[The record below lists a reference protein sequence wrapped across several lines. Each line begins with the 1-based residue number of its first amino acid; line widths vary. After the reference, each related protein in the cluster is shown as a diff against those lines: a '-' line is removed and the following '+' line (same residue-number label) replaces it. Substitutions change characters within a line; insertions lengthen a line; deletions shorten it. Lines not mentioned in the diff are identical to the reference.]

1 MNVIGLLMEAK
12 RLISHMTRAGVGRG
26 DTIMDAKK
34 WGTSFVVPA
43 CRNCQ
48 WWNGLRPAGFQGDC
62 NHPKTRAWEHD
73 CAAASSHGAK
83 GAPVIVTGPNFG
95 CIHFENKHQI
105 LNRIT
110 TKPSERDK
118 KVRRALNAANS

>member
-1 MNVIGLLMEAK
+1 MEAK
-12 RLISHMTRAGVGRG
+12 RLISHMARAGVGCG
-26 DTIMDAKK
+26 DIIMDAKK

-62 NHPKTRAWEHD
+62 NHPKTRDCEHD

-95 CIHFENKHQI
+95 CIHFENKQQI
-105 LNRIT
+105 FNRIT
-110 TKPSERDK
+110 TKPGARVK
-118 KVRRALNAANS
+118 KVRRARNTANS

>member
-1 MNVIGLLMEAK
+1 MNVIESLMEAK
-12 RLISHMTRAGVGRG
+12 RLISHMARADVGCG

-34 WGTSFVVPA
+34 WGMSFVVPA

-62 NHPKTRAWEHD
+62 NHPKTRDREHD

-83 GAPVIVTGPNFG
+83 GELAIVTGPNFG
-95 CIHFENKHQI
+95 CIHFENKQQI
-105 LNRIT
+105 FNRIT
-110 TKPSERDK
+110 TKPSERVK
-118 KVRRALNAANS
+118 KVRKARNAANS

>member
-12 RLISHMTRAGVGRG
+12 RLISHMTRAGVGCG
-26 DTIMDAKK
+26 DIIMDAKK

-62 NHPKTRAWEHD
+62 NHPKTRDCEHD

-83 GAPVIVTGPNFG
+83 GEPAIVTGPNFG
-95 CIHFENKHQI
+95 CIHFENKQQI
-105 LNRIT
+105 FNRIT
-110 TKPSERDK
+110 TKPGARVK
-118 KVRRALNAANS
+118 KVRRARNTANS